1 MMVIRKKLYK
11 IQRKTVIR
19 SDFFTLDLKFETLE
33 DINFIWQ
40 SGLFFNNL
48 SEPWQQ
54 QRLKY
59 FLMEKL
65 QEK

>member
-1 MMVIRKKLYK
+1 MPKWWSFENKNCEIK
-11 IQRKTVIR
+11 RKTGLI

-33 DINFIWQ
+33 DINFI
-40 SGLFFNNL
+40 LFLKNL
-48 SEPWQQ
+48 SESWQQ